1 MFWANNMCVCVCVE
15 VSHAR
20 LHEWMSLVVMVEN
33 RSGKVSKGSPV
44 FFGALSYLYACMS
57 LISLRRRGGGRKK
70 ITDVGFEGDE
80 ARRGEVGEGRR
91 EVKEGVAIAVRW
103 DPLTAAYPP
112 QRLLRWKG
120 PWVASGSISAWKPH
134 THKALKAALMP
145 RLGISYLLA
154 RLIIPPSTGARE
166 RRHRGWAS
174 KIGLH
179 SLNWTRGQIKKEW
192 VVG

>member
-1 MFWANNMCVCVCVE
+1 MCESVCVWRWVM
-15 VSHAR
+15 
-20 LHEWMSLVVMVEN
+20 LGEWMALVVMMAN
-33 RSGKVSKGSPV
+33 RSGEVSKGSPV
-44 FFGALSYLYACMS
+44 CFGALSYLHACMS
-57 LISLRRRGGGRKK
+57 LISLRRRGGKKSKDEKKK
-70 ITDVGFEGDE
+70 ITDVGCLRGMKEEEEKLERAGE
-80 ARRGEVGEGRR
+80 RWRRVSG
-91 EVKEGVAIAVRW
+91 GVAIAVRW
-103 DPLTAAYPP
+103 DPLTAASPL

-166 RRHRGWAS
+166 RRHRGWTS

-179 SLNWTRGQIKKEW
+179 SLNWMREAR
-192 VVG
+192 